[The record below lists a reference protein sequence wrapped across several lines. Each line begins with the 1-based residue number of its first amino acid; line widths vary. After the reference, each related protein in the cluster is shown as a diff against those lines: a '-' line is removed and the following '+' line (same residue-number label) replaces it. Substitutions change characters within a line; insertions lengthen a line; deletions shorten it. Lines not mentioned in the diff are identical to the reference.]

1 MVHQWIVS
9 GRQVL
14 CDFEIHSRLFED
26 TGDGHPRL
34 IATNR
39 TTLAL
44 TSDEMVSDDLALL
57 ISTLERYVHA
67 LRRAAIST
75 SKID

>member
-1 MVHQWIVS
+1 MVLHWIVS
-9 GRQVL
+9 GRQIL

-44 TSDEMVSDDLALL
+44 TPDEMISDDLEVL
-57 ISTLERYVHA
+57 ISTLERYAHA
-67 LRRAAIST
+67 LRRASM
-75 SKID
+75 SKQLK